1 MWFEDLTGLGSDT
14 PENVRSNM
22 QMEGTRLTSLVNGR
36 SFECGRLEIPTLA
49 ELRQQ
54 VKQVRL
60 PEGNIFVA
68 ETVADA
74 QALHADCANKNAL
87 FQVASQFNLLEMV
100 SPSVTP
106 EMGVDRYEH
115 DHTQGPVCAM
125 ACGAGTI
132 FRNYF
137 VPLHGKIGQTSGN
150 QIDCLSEV
158 GRALRNSERG
168 LWQMRNGYCLPA
180 KEGLDAINQELAA
193 MSPDQRDV
201 LKSNLQIGLQ
211 WNSEVTLPLSQHT
224 VSQAYCSALPVA
236 YSSIA
241 PAKWEAFAR
250 LVLEGAYEATLLA
263 ACLNFVRTGSP
274 KLYLTLLGGGAFGN
288 STHWILESMEK
299 ALHKVENVPLQ
310 VRIVSYGKSQA
321 EVHALANKW

>member
-1 MWFEDLTGLGSDT
+1 
-14 PENVRSNM
+14 
-22 QMEGTRLTSLVNGR
+22 
-36 SFECGRLEIPTLA
+36 
-49 ELRQQ
+49 
-54 VKQVRL
+54 
-60 PEGNIFVA
+60 
-68 ETVADA
+68 
-74 QALHADCANKNAL
+74 
-87 FQVASQFNLLEMV
+87 
-100 SPSVTP
+100 
-106 EMGVDRYEH
+106 
-115 DHTQGPVCAM
+115 
-125 ACGAGTI
+125 
-132 FRNYF
+132 
-137 VPLHGKIGQTSGN
+137 
-150 QIDCLSEV
+150 
-158 GRALRNSERG
+158 
-168 LWQMRNGYCLPA
+168 
-180 KEGLDAINQELAA
+180 